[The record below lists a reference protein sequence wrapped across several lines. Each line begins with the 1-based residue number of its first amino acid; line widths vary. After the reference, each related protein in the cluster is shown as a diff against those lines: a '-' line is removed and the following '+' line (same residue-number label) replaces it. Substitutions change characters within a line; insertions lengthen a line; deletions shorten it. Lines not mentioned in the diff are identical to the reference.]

1 MEEQAQRSGSDA
13 RRRKVRKG
21 THSCWEC
28 RRRKIRCQFGKQDD
42 TVCLPCQARGSV
54 CRSQEF
60 VDAQPPQL
68 PDRRLAQRLARLED
82 LVAKVVDRV
91 MPETGSGTS
100 SAQDHSQAS
109 SPTPSDETL
118 MSDVD
123 GQETS
128 HLGLEVMES
137 PVGHEASMAMLLGI
151 QGSVNSLQQPTAR
164 LTIPS
169 RRSTESVSSKGPA
182 RKRCEKICRA
192 LHSLFPS
199 QHDVDVLVK
208 STPAPYF
215 IIALFHS
222 YQDIME
228 GLSETPE
235 NIATIPPPNAHP
247 TVLAKSLIQLCIC
260 IQQQPPGSVMSQ
272 ERQKHFNPYSLM
284 NGIVSKV
291 SQLVTSND
299 DLVGTAEGLQCLII
313 LGHWHSNAGNIR
325 KAWLIFRKALSL
337 ATMVGLSHNGTPA
350 LRFADLTTNE
360 ATRPSP
366 MALWY
371 CINAADRSL
380 SLMLGLPAGS
390 SDNTFASEE
399 AMHRDSPRERFTK
412 IHTVIAKRILD
423 HNLSLVSDFIN
434 QKAAVSYQQIDHEL
448 EHAAKIMPS
457 DWWFVPT
464 LPSEWQADWEQAK
477 AAICHLVLQINHFN
491 LSLILHLPYI
501 IRSISTGAP
510 VGDDHKPSLGLAR
523 QILQRYMAYQ
533 SISQSHPTWT
543 CYQVSYAALMASTA
557 LCLFTLTNQ
566 TSEADI
572 KLVSLT
578 LSKMQHL
585 ALLQPHN
592 RLSQSSVTL
601 ISQLLDMIDSGIKQ
615 PLNLNLDLN
624 LPFFG
629 LININ
634 NARTSLPPTMP
645 PPSQQAARRS
655 VSSSA
660 HSPHMIPVPATSPGP
675 PGSSLS
681 PHPHPPRG
689 RQRNV
694 TVPIGFHTSL
704 TDPSLQG
711 HGHAHQSPISGH
723 GGGDGYH
730 NLHHGI
736 GFDAHQHQQQQTQ
749 QQHSD
754 NDRSSSLGEIPIG
767 SGGENWVFTGM
778 ESGYWGLMN
787 QGL

>member
-1 MEEQAQRSGSDA
+1 MEDQAQRSGSDV

-42 TVCLPCQARGSV
+42 SVCLPCQARGSV

-91 MPETGSGTS
+91 MPEAGSGNS
-100 SAQDHSQAS
+100 SAQGQSRTS

-123 GQETS
+123 GQETP
-128 HLGLEVMES
+128 HPGLGAVES
-137 PVGHEASMAMLLGI
+137 PVGDEAPTAMLLGI
-151 QGSVNSLQQPTAR
+151 QGGVNSLQHPMAR

-169 RRSTESVSSKGPA
+169 RRSTESVSSKGLAP
-182 RKRCEKICRA
+182 RRYEKICRA

-199 QHDVDVLVK
+199 QSKVDMLVK
-208 STPAPYF
+208 ATPAPYF
-215 IIALFHS
+215 IVALFHS
-222 YQDIME
+222 YQDIIE

-235 NIATIPPPNAHP
+235 DIATVPPPNAHP
-247 TVLAKSLIQLCIC
+247 TILAKRLIQLCIC
-260 IQQQPPGSVMSQ
+260 IQQQPPGSLVSH
-272 ERQKHFNPYSLM
+272 ERQMHFNSYSLM
-284 NGIVSKV
+284 DSIVSKV
-291 SQLVTSND
+291 SHLVTSND
-299 DLVGTAEGLQCLII
+299 DLVGTAEGLQCLIV

-337 ATMVGLSHNGTPA
+337 ATMMGLSRNSTRA
-350 LRFADLTTNE
+350 LGFVDMAGSESR
-360 ATRPSP
+360 RPSP
-366 MALWY
+366 MAIWY
-371 CINAADRSL
+371 SINAADRSL

-390 SDNTFASEE
+390 PDNTFATEE
-399 AMHRDSPRERFTK
+399 AMVRDSPRERFTK

-423 HNLSLVSDFIN
+423 HNLSLVSDSVN
-434 QKAAVSYQQIDHEL
+434 QKAVVSYQQIDHDL
-448 EHAAKIMPS
+448 EHAAKIMPP
-457 DWWFVPT
+457 DWWFMPT
-464 LPSEWQADWEQAK
+464 LPSEWQTDLEQAT
-477 AAICHLVLQINHFN
+477 AAINHLVLQINHFN

-501 IRSISTGAP
+501 IHSVSTGAP
-510 VGDDHKPSLGLAR
+510 IADDHKPSLGLAR

-533 SISQSHPTWT
+533 SISQSSPTWT
-543 CYQVSYAALMASTA
+543 CYQVSYAALMASTT
-557 LCLFTLTNQ
+557 LCLFTLTSHP
-566 TSEADI
+566 SEADI

-615 PLNLNLDLN
+615 PLNLNLN

-634 NARTSLPPTMP
+634 PRTSP
-645 PPSQQAARRS
+645 PPAMSPPAQQAHTTRRS
-655 VSSSA
+655 ASSSA

-675 PGSSLS
+675 PPGGSLS
-681 PHPHPPRG
+681 PHPHPRRG
-689 RQRNV
+689 RQRNG
-694 TVPIGFHTSL
+694 TVPVGFHTSPI
-704 TDPSLQG
+704 DPSLQP
-711 HGHAHQSPISGH
+711 HGHTHPSPISGH

-730 NLHHGI
+730 SMHHGMQ
-736 GFDAHQHQQQQTQ
+736 FDAHQHQPQA
-749 QQHSD
+749 QHPD
-754 NDRSSSLGEIPIG
+754 NDRSSSSLGEIPMAP
-767 SGGENWVFTGM
+767 GGEDWVFTGM
-778 ESGYWGLMN
+778 EPGYWGLMN